1 LPNIASQFLNHQAFT
16 NPSDMKP
23 NIYYRTFIC
32 LLLSAFGLSSFAQ
45 TGVKLPAGVQK
56 ITSVEGITEYS
67 LDNGLHVLLFPDA
80 SKPIIT
86 VNITYKVGS
95 RQEDYGETGMA
106 HLLEHLVFKGT
117 PKHPNIPQELSEHGA
132 RPNGTTSYDR
142 TNYFETF
149 DATDENLKWALD
161 LESDRMVNSYIARKD
176 LESEFSV
183 VRNEYESGENNP
195 GGVLYKRILA
205 AAFNF
210 HNYGHTT
217 IGEKSDIEK
226 APIERLQAY
235 YHKYYQP
242 DNSVLLVAG
251 KIDEQ
256 KTLDLVNDYFGK
268 IPKPTRPLIHTY
280 TEEPI
285 QDGERQVTL
294 RRTGDIQVFTAF
306 YHAAPGAHSDYPV
319 LSVLANLLTDEPSG
333 RLYKAL
339 VETKKAVAIGGGAS
353 GNAEAGWASFTAQ
366 VRDGGSLDSA
376 RMIMLDILDN
386 LGKNP
391 PTADEVDKAKARIL
405 KNQEM
410 FFKQSDRLGLS
421 LSNFIGVGDWR
432 LVFLY
437 RDRVEKVTPQ
447 EVLMVANKYFK
458 PSNRTLGFFVPDKN
472 PDRAEIPQ
480 SPDPQDIL
488 KDYKGKAPIAQGEDF
503 DPSPDNIEK
512 RTTRGK
518 LASGLQFALLP
529 KKNRGEAVNATFT
542 FRFGTLESLKGKVTA
557 ADFVAGML
565 DKGSTT
571 KSRQE
576 IKEAF
581 DKLKARV
588 SFFGGTSSL
597 TINIET
603 DREHLPDVIRL
614 AGEIVRKPAFP
625 EAEFEKMKAEE
636 LSGLD
641 EQKTDPNALA
651 NNKFGR
657 ISNPPYA
664 KDDPRYTATFEE
676 DIENLKALKLADIKD
691 FYHKFYGGNASST
704 SAIVGDFDAPAVEK
718 AMKEAFGDWKS
729 PAKYERIA
737 EDYKTVPAKSETI
750 NTPDKANASYVAGYG
765 FAMRNDDPEYPAIT
779 MGGYILGGGFLNS
792 RLATRIRQKEGLS
805 YTVRGNFFASPL
817 DKDGGFSAFMIYNP
831 ENLSKLETAFKEEID
846 RAAKDGFTAE
856 ELTAAKSGWL
866 KSRKVN
872 RTSDAALAS
881 TLSGYLFYGRD
892 LTWDKKFEE
901 NVQNL
906 TLEQLNNTIK
916 KHLDYSKMISV
927 KAGDFE
933 KKTKKP

>member
-1 LPNIASQFLNHQAFT
+1 
-16 NPSDMKP
+16 MKP
-23 NIYYRTFIC
+23 TNFLRTLIC
-32 LLLSAFGLSSFAQ
+32 LSIFVCYQSVSAQ
-45 TGVKLPAGVQK
+45 TAIKLPAGVQK
-56 ITSVEGITEYS
+56 ITSVEGITEYT
-67 LDNGLHVLLFPDA
+67 LDNGLHVLLFPDP

-132 RPNGTTSYDR
+132 RPNGTTSFDR

-268 IPKPTRPLIHTY
+268 IPKPTRPLVHTY

-285 QDGERQVTL
+285 QDGEHQVLL
-294 RRTGDIQVFTAF
+294 RRTGDVQVFTAF

-319 LSVLANLLTDEPSG
+319 MSVLANMLTDEPSG

-376 RMIMLDILDN
+376 RTIMLDILDN
-386 LGKNP
+386 MAKNP
-391 PTADEVDKAKARIL
+391 PTNDEVEKAKARIL
-405 KNQEM
+405 KNTEM
-410 FFKQSDRLGLS
+410 FFKQSDRLGLA
-421 LSNFIGVGDWR
+421 LSNYIGVGDWR

-437 RDRVEKVTPQ
+437 RDRVEKVSPAD
-447 EVLMVANKYFK
+447 VLAVANKYFK
-458 PSNRTLGFFVPDKN
+458 PANRTIGFFIPDKT
-472 PDRAEIPQ
+472 PDRADIPQ

-488 KDYKGKAPIAQGEDF
+488 KDYKGKAAIAQGEDF

-518 LASGLQFALLP
+518 LANGMQFALLP
-529 KKNRGEAVNATFT
+529 KKNRGESVNATFT
-542 FRFGTLESLKGKVTA
+542 FRFGTLESLKGKSTA
-557 ADFVAGML
+557 ADFVAPML
-565 DKGSTT
+565 DKGAAG

-588 SFFGGTSSL
+588 NFFGGTSSFSVS
-597 TINIET
+597 IET
-603 DREHLPDVIRL
+603 DREHLPEVIRL
-614 AGEIVRKPAFP
+614 AGQIARKPAFD
-625 EAEFEKMKAEE
+625 EAEFEKIKAEE

-651 NNKFGR
+651 NNKFQR
-657 ISNPPYA
+657 ISNPEYS

-676 DIENLKALKLADIKD
+676 EIANLKALKVGEVKD
-691 FYHKFYGGNASST
+691 FYTKFYGGNASST
-704 SAIVGDFDAPAVEK
+704 GAIVGDFDAAAVEK
-718 AMKEAFGDWKS
+718 AVKEAFGDWKS

-737 EDYKTVPAKSETI
+737 DDYKPVPSKTETI

-765 FAMRNDDPEYPAIT
+765 FSMRNDDPEYPAMT

-805 YTVRGNFFASPL
+805 YTVRGSFTASPL
-817 DKDGGFSAFMIYNP
+817 DKDGGFNAFMIYNL

-846 RAAKDGFTAE
+846 RAAKDGFTAD

-872 RTSDAALAS
+872 RTSDAGLAG
-881 TLSGYLFYGRD
+881 TLSSYLFYGRD
-892 LTWDKKFEE
+892 LTWDKKFED

-906 TLEQLNNTIK
+906 TLDQLNGTIK
-916 KHLDYSKMISV
+916 KHLDYSKMITV
-927 KAGDFE
+927 RAGDFE